1 MVDGGGDPGT
11 KYPFIMQK
19 DGQGALFGPG
29 REDGPLPEFY
39 EPMESPFEKHVFSAQ
54 RSNPVAFKAIGE
66 VLAVADERFPF
77 IGTTYRVT
85 EHWQTGL
92 MTRRCSWLVEAE
104 PQVFAELDPE
114 LAKERGIGNGD
125 VVRVSSARGNLL
137 AKAIVTN
144 RFQPMNA
151 NGKTVHMIGLP
162 CTSAGWCPSAAATA
176 QTFSPPPWATPTPPY
191 RNPRPSWSTSKRCL
205 IRICRSSY

>member
-1 MVDGGGDPGT
+1 
-11 KYPFIMQK
+11 
-19 DGQGALFGPG
+19 
-29 REDGPLPEFY
+29 
-39 EPMESPFEKHVFSAQ
+39 MESPFEKHAFSAQ

-125 VVRVSSARGNLL
+125 VVRVSSA
-137 AKAIVTN
+137 
-144 RFQPMNA
+144 
-151 NGKTVHMIGLP
+151 
-162 CTSAGWCPSAAATA
+162 AATCL
-176 QTFSPPPWATPTPPY
+176 
-191 RNPRPSWSTSKRCL
+191 PRPS
-205 IRICRSSY
+205 

>member
-1 MVDGGGDPGT
+1 
-11 KYPFIMQK
+11 MQK

-39 EPMESPFEKHVFSAQ
+39 EPMESPFEKHAFSAQ

-104 PQVFAELDPE
+104 PQVFAELDPRQRQ
-114 LAKERGIGNGD
+114 LDDLLTAALLGLQFPQRRRQFAAKQRLQRPDGHAEPRF
-125 VVRVSSARGNLL
+125 SARQE
-137 AKAIVTN
+137 
-144 RFQPMNA
+144 R
-151 NGKTVHMIGLP
+151 
-162 CTSAGWCPSAAATA
+162 
-176 QTFSPPPWATPTPPY
+176 
-191 RNPRPSWSTSKRCL
+191 
-205 IRICRSSY
+205 RI